1 MDNNS
6 NDSTEDTAAL
16 SKKYNAPKTGEK
28 TPVPALFVLMLASG
42 AVIVAVG
49 KKQRML
55 NRNF

>member
-6 NDSTEDTAAL
+6 NDSTEDIASL
-16 SKKYNAPKTGEK
+16 SKKDNAPKTGEK

-42 AVIVAVG
+42 AGIVAVG
-49 KKQRML
+49 KKQRRL